1 MVQCRN
7 RDRRA
12 NTQGC
17 IDVGG
22 HATGDRTIPEPMDG
36 REDVIGVHRCL
47 RAALNNGLLDQLHRV
62 FGEQLQDPNILPR
75 AARESF
81 PLLEVGS

>member
-1 MVQCRN
+1 MIQLRKGKGQRILRVCTCVR
-7 RDRRA
+7 
-12 NTQGC
+12 
-17 IDVGG
+17 IDTVGNG
-22 HATGDRTIPEPMDG
+22 MIPEPTDR
-36 REDVIGVHRCL
+36 REDVIRVHRCL

-81 PLLEVGS
+81 PLLEVGA